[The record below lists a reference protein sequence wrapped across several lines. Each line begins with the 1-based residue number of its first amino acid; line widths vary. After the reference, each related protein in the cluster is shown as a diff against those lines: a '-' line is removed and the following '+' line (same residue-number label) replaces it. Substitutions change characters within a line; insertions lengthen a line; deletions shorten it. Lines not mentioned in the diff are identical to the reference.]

1 MNKKRLRGFTK
12 EEQAAIKK
20 VAMGGKVDNAMR
32 QLGKLAPTGVIS
44 GAISGS
50 AGYAVGGPVGAV
62 ALPAAGA
69 WARRV
74 ATNRTMRNVD
84 DAKNLV
90 LGNQPTPK
98 DAPDWLLPWLSGAA
112 VGTDTQGNN

>member
-1 MNKKRLRGFTK
+1 MNNKRMRGFTK
-12 EEQAAIKK
+12 AEQEAIKK

-50 AGYAVGGPVGAV
+50 AGFAIGGVPGAL
-62 ALPAAGA
+62 ALPAVGA
-69 WARRV
+69 LARRS

-84 DAKNLV
+84 ALSDTV
-90 LGNQPTPK
+90 LGNIPAPK
-98 DAPDWLLPWLSGAA
+98 DAPNWLLPWLSGTA
-112 VGTDTQGNN
+112 VGADVQGN